1 MQGLYS
7 DALSWHDLEHTKT
20 PTCNWLAESVQMPLD
35 PAYVSKL
42 DAREKETD
50 SRDVILGGIKCGSDS
65 QQSTGNREGV
75 TEHQDADA
83 MQ

>member
-1 MQGLYS
+1 MHSPGTVWS
-7 DALSWHDLEHTKT
+7 IPRPPHATG
-20 PTCNWLAESVQMPLD
+20 WLKSVQMPLD

-83 MQ
+83 VQ

>member
-1 MQGLYS
+1 
-7 DALSWHDLEHTKT
+7 
-20 PTCNWLAESVQMPLD
+20 MPLD

-83 MQ
+83 VQ